1 MKQLFLS
8 LLLAVCTV
16 CNAQTNHMKFKG
28 IPIEGTLNSFVQKL
42 KDKGYTFIG
51 QQDGMAILKGEFAAT
66 KGCTIGV
73 ARFSDRD
80 QVNLV
85 AVIFPEE
92 ETWSGITKSY
102 YTLKDMLTE
111 KYGSPEC
118 VEQFSDREPSSDFLK
133 FHAILNDEC
142 HYVSEFSCENGK
154 IQLTMSKQDYNSAA
168 VPVSAHPDPLLC
180 GVLCQPDL
188 RRRPAGRGRQ
198 PCPHVHHA
206 WLLRGVPPVLSV
218 PGVQLH
224 QQHRH
229 PAGHGLPRR
238 MDFVQRADADL
249 LP

>member
-1 MKQLFLS
+1 MKHLILS

-16 CNAQTNHMKFKG
+16 CSAQTNHMKFKG
-28 IPIEGTLNSFVQKL
+28 IPIDGTLNSFVQKL

-73 ARFSDRD
+73 ARFFDRD

-111 KYGSPEC
+111 KYGTPEC

-168 VPVSAHPDPLLC
+168 VILRYIDKANADETRKKVMD
-180 GVLCQPDL
+180 DL
-188 RRRPAGRGRQ
+188 
-198 PCPHVHHA
+198 
-206 WLLRGVPPVLSV
+206 
-218 PGVQLH
+218 
-224 QQHRH
+224 
-229 PAGHGLPRR
+229 
-238 MDFVQRADADL
+238 
-249 LP
+249 

>member
-1 MKQLFLS
+1 MRMKHLVLS

-16 CNAQTNHMKFKG
+16 CSAQTNHMKFKG
-28 IPIEGTLNSFVQKL
+28 IPIDGTLNSFVQKL

-111 KYGSPEC
+111 KYGTPEC

-168 VPVSAHPDPLLC
+168 VILRFALPMAELDVITFEISVSSLYFLQKYAF
-180 GVLCQPDL
+180 GVSCFASKNPIRPNIICQ
-188 RRRPAGRGRQ
+188 
-198 PCPHVHHA
+198 C
-206 WLLRGVPPVLSV
+206 SE
-218 PGVQLH
+218 
-224 QQHRH
+224 
-229 PAGHGLPRR
+229 
-238 MDFVQRADADL
+238 
-249 LP
+249 